1 MFNMQMFQQQFQQ
14 QFQALQSNPAQF
26 FSKMRLDI
34 PQNIVNNPDAIL
46 QHLLSTGKVTQEQ
59 VNNAYQAFYNRHK

>member
-26 FSKMRLDI
+26 FSRMRLNI
-34 PQNIVNNPDAIL
+34 PQNIVNDPDAIL
-46 QHLLSTGKVTQEQ
+46 QHFLSTGKFSQEQ
-59 VNNAYQAFYNRHK
+59 VNNAYQAFYNRRK